1 MNKGHE
7 ERRSM
12 NLIAV
17 MYAYNLNAKA
27 AAHMLEVL
35 SQDKINAAIEL
46 YWRHAER
53 KQHECS

>member
-1 MNKGHE
+1 
-7 ERRSM
+7 M

-17 MYAYNLNAKA
+17 MYAYKLNAKA

-35 SQDKINAAIEL
+35 SQEKIDAAIDL

-53 KQHECS
+53 KQNECS

>member
-1 MNKGHE
+1 MD
-7 ERRSM
+7 
-12 NLIAV
+12 LIAI

-35 SQDKINAAIEL
+35 SQDKIDAAIEL

-53 KQHECS
+53 KQHECN